1 MSLRG
6 EEKMVC
12 KSNNR
17 DAKALAS
24 GQILKEGKKM
34 RAWSNWLLI
43 ILGLTLCGVSIWN
56 ISAGEQ
62 SGGTLTRVRQETV
75 KSGTITETET
85 WSGVIRMTGD
95 VTIAATGKVTIQAG
109 TLIKAD
115 PATDDQQGGARKD
128 RVELIVDGGSLVVEG
143 EEGNPV
149 TFTTTGGTGEWYGIR
164 IVKHAGEV
172 VIKNCKIE
180 KAINGIEVLSS
191 RVDVFPT
198 IEKVRVEG
206 ASGTGIYIKVGSLS
220 QLTTASIKGC
230 VTKGNGGSGLV
241 IDDSRKIILEGC
253 DFSSNAGHGAGV
265 YGSDVEFVNCTFSGN
280 RGRGMEYRD
289 SSVMLKS
296 CNVQNNA
303 GDGIGPAGSGSL
315 VLDGCTVQGNGGRGI
330 SGDGWA
336 WGYGHFYVTVN
347 LKNCTIVS
355 NGGDWGV
362 TGRPV
367 VMRGCVVKGNKNGV
381 YHLDGEVTV
390 VDSDIENN
398 EGWGLYIAGGSTGR
412 DGIRGNK
419 ITGNKRGIGFG
430 EVANPFT
437 GVEGNDIYGNSEY
450 EAVNEGGS
458 AIVTE
463 NTFWGE
469 PTTTEIREQLQRN
482 GFVSFLS
489 KIFDSRHDT
498 SKGFVVIKSY
508 RPTQDGSPETV
519 VQGKSGA
526 VTTAETWSGTIML
539 SGDVT
544 VKPGGSVRILAGTV
558 VKAIALQDDQ
568 AGGANTSKV
577 ELIVDGGEFKV
588 EGEENNPVVFTT
600 TGWTGE
606 WYGIRIVKHA
616 GEVVIKN
623 CKIEKAINGIEVL
636 SSRVDVFPTIEK
648 VRVEGASGTGI
659 YIKVGSLSQL
669 TTASIKGCVTKGN
682 GGSGLVID
690 DSRKIILEGCDFSSN
705 AGHGAGVYGSDVE
718 FVNCTFSGNRG
729 RGMEYRDSS
738 VMLKSCNVQNNAG
751 DGIGP
756 AGSGSLVLDGC
767 TVQGNGGRGISGDG
781 WAWGYGHFY
790 VTVNLKNC
798 TIVSNGGDWGVTG
811 RPVVMRGCVVKGN
824 KNGVYHLDGEVT
836 VVDSD
841 IENNEGW
848 GLYIAGGSTGRDGIR
863 GNKITGNKRGI
874 GFGGV
879 ANPFTG
885 VEGNDIYGNSE
896 YEAVN
901 EGGSA
906 IVTENTFW
914 GEPTTTEI
922 RQNIQ
927 NLTKIYDRN
936 DDGGKG
942 EIRIASYR
950 TSAMQRQGTLLT
962 LNAGLF
968 MLSSPVKMR
977 YPWHEVLGIPE
988 DQVKIAIWDAE
999 TGQYK
1004 LYPNMTSDERLPTPG
1019 RAIWVKLNNSTQI
1032 TLQGLL
1038 PSESEKFLVPLKPGW
1053 NMVGVPWQVKWRNLK
1068 VKKGDRELSLADAAD
1083 SGWVYDVLWSW
1094 NGEKYEWVWA
1104 RESVGLLEVLEPFK
1118 GYWILALEECNLVIP
1133 PKDEATRGS
1142 STRGRL
1148 VTGNTFIFELQASN
1162 GKLKQSVWLGYT
1174 QGSRGG
1180 LIIPQP
1186 PEPPEPSELKVFTL
1200 DKEGKPSVINMRTG
1214 LEPRTVWDVVVQ
1226 FSGKRKPIQEEI
1238 TLTWD
1243 GIGYFPKDMS
1253 LTLIDLSTGTRKYLR
1268 TQTAYRFIPAEGEV
1282 ERRFKLIAEQTGER
1296 VLRIINLQATPLRGQ
1311 GVLIQFALTKPAVT
1325 QVEVLSLTGRKIAT
1339 VEMGQTRQAGQNT
1352 ILWRGNNANGHLIPV
1367 GVYLIRINAQDEE
1380 GRQVQATR
1388 TVIVR

>member
-1 MSLRG
+1 
-6 EEKMVC
+6 
-12 KSNNR
+12 
-17 DAKALAS
+17 
-24 GQILKEGKKM
+24 
-34 RAWSNWLLI
+34 
-43 ILGLTLCGVSIWN
+43 
-56 ISAGEQ
+56 
-62 SGGTLTRVRQETV
+62 
-75 KSGTITETET
+75 
-85 WSGVIRMTGD
+85 
-95 VTIAATGKVTIQAG
+95 
-109 TLIKAD
+109 
-115 PATDDQQGGARKD
+115 
-128 RVELIVDGGSLVVEG
+128 
-143 EEGNPV
+143 
-149 TFTTTGGTGEWYGIR
+149 
-164 IVKHAGEV
+164 
-172 VIKNCKIE
+172 
-180 KAINGIEVLSS
+180 
-191 RVDVFPT
+191 
-198 IEKVRVEG
+198 
-206 ASGTGIYIKVGSLS
+206 
-220 QLTTASIKGC
+220 
-230 VTKGNGGSGLV
+230 
-241 IDDSRKIILEGC
+241 
-253 DFSSNAGHGAGV
+253 
-265 YGSDVEFVNCTFSGN
+265 
-280 RGRGMEYRD
+280 
-289 SSVMLKS
+289 
-296 CNVQNNA
+296 
-303 GDGIGPAGSGSL
+303 
-315 VLDGCTVQGNGGRGI
+315 
-330 SGDGWA
+330 
-336 WGYGHFYVTVN
+336 
-347 LKNCTIVS
+347 
-355 NGGDWGV
+355 
-362 TGRPV
+362 
-367 VMRGCVVKGNKNGV
+367 
-381 YHLDGEVTV
+381 
-390 VDSDIENN
+390 
-398 EGWGLYIAGGSTGR
+398 
-412 DGIRGNK
+412 
-419 ITGNKRGIGFG
+419 
-430 EVANPFT
+430 
-437 GVEGNDIYGNSEY
+437 
-450 EAVNEGGS
+450 
-458 AIVTE
+458 
-463 NTFWGE
+463 
-469 PTTTEIREQLQRN
+469 
-482 GFVSFLS
+482 
-489 KIFDSRHDT
+489 
-498 SKGFVVIKSY
+498 
-508 RPTQDGSPETV
+508 
-519 VQGKSGA
+519 
-526 VTTAETWSGTIML
+526 
-539 SGDVT
+539 
-544 VKPGGSVRILAGTV
+544 
-558 VKAIALQDDQ
+558 
-568 AGGANTSKV
+568 
-577 ELIVDGGEFKV
+577 
-588 EGEENNPVVFTT
+588 
-600 TGWTGE
+600 
-606 WYGIRIVKHA
+606 
-616 GEVVIKN
+616 
-623 CKIEKAINGIEVL
+623 
-636 SSRVDVFPTIEK
+636 
-648 VRVEGASGTGI
+648 
-659 YIKVGSLSQL
+659 
-669 TTASIKGCVTKGN
+669 
-682 GGSGLVID
+682 
-690 DSRKIILEGCDFSSN
+690 
-705 AGHGAGVYGSDVE
+705 
-718 FVNCTFSGNRG
+718 
-729 RGMEYRDSS
+729 
-738 VMLKSCNVQNNAG
+738 
-751 DGIGP
+751 
-756 AGSGSLVLDGC
+756 
-767 TVQGNGGRGISGDG
+767 
-781 WAWGYGHFY
+781 
-790 VTVNLKNC
+790 
-798 TIVSNGGDWGVTG
+798 
-811 RPVVMRGCVVKGN
+811 
-824 KNGVYHLDGEVT
+824 
-836 VVDSD
+836 
-841 IENNEGW
+841 
-848 GLYIAGGSTGRDGIR
+848 
-863 GNKITGNKRGI
+863 
-874 GFGGV
+874 
-879 ANPFTG
+879 
-885 VEGNDIYGNSE
+885 
-896 YEAVN
+896 
-901 EGGSA
+901 
-906 IVTENTFW
+906 VTENTFW

>member
-1 MSLRG
+1 
-6 EEKMVC
+6 MVC
-12 KSNNR
+12 KFNNR
-17 DAKALAS
+17 DIKALAS
-24 GQILKEGKKM
+24 EQILKEGKKM

-230 VTKGNGGSGLV
+230 VAKGNGGSGLV

-303 GDGIGPAGSGSL
+303 GDGIGLANYGYGSL

-330 SGDGWA
+330 SGQWWYYYA
-336 WGYGHFYVTVN
+336 SVN

-398 EGWGLYIAGGSTGR
+398 EGWGLYVARGSTGR

-430 EVANPFT
+430 E
-437 GVEGNDIYGNSEY
+437 
-450 EAVNEGGS
+450 
-458 AIVTE
+458 
-463 NTFWGE
+463 
-469 PTTTEIREQLQRN
+469 
-482 GFVSFLS
+482 
-489 KIFDSRHDT
+489 
-498 SKGFVVIKSY
+498 
-508 RPTQDGSPETV
+508 
-519 VQGKSGA
+519 
-526 VTTAETWSGTIML
+526 
-539 SGDVT
+539 
-544 VKPGGSVRILAGTV
+544 
-558 VKAIALQDDQ
+558 
-568 AGGANTSKV
+568 
-577 ELIVDGGEFKV
+577 
-588 EGEENNPVVFTT
+588 
-600 TGWTGE
+600 
-606 WYGIRIVKHA
+606 
-616 GEVVIKN
+616 
-623 CKIEKAINGIEVL
+623 
-636 SSRVDVFPTIEK
+636 
-648 VRVEGASGTGI
+648 
-659 YIKVGSLSQL
+659 
-669 TTASIKGCVTKGN
+669 
-682 GGSGLVID
+682 
-690 DSRKIILEGCDFSSN
+690 
-705 AGHGAGVYGSDVE
+705 
-718 FVNCTFSGNRG
+718 
-729 RGMEYRDSS
+729 
-738 VMLKSCNVQNNAG
+738 
-751 DGIGP
+751 
-756 AGSGSLVLDGC
+756 
-767 TVQGNGGRGISGDG
+767 
-781 WAWGYGHFY
+781 
-790 VTVNLKNC
+790 
-798 TIVSNGGDWGVTG
+798 
-811 RPVVMRGCVVKGN
+811 
-824 KNGVYHLDGEVT
+824 
-836 VVDSD
+836 
-841 IENNEGW
+841 
-848 GLYIAGGSTGRDGIR
+848 
-863 GNKITGNKRGI
+863 
-874 GFGGV
+874 V

-1068 VKKGDRELSLADAAD
+1068 VKKGDKELSLADAAD

>member
-1 MSLRG
+1 M
-6 EEKMVC
+6 KM
-12 KSNNR
+12 
-17 DAKALAS
+17 
-24 GQILKEGKKM
+24 
-34 RAWSNWLLI
+34 WSNWLLT
-43 ILGLTLCGVSIWN
+43 ILGLALCGVSIWN

-62 SGGTLTRVRQETV
+62 SEGILTRVRQETV
-75 KSGTITETET
+75 KSGTITGTET

-109 TLIKAD
+109 TLIKAE
-115 PATDDQQGGARKD
+115 PATDDQQGGARND
-128 RVELIVDGGSLVVEG
+128 RVELIVDGGELKVEG
-143 EEGNPV
+143 EENNPV
-149 TFTTTGGTGEWYGIR
+149 VLTTTGGTGEWYGIR

-191 RVDVFPT
+191 RNDVFPT
-198 IEKVRVEG
+198 IEKVSILSV
-206 ASGTGIYIKVGSLS
+206 SGTGIYIKVGTLPFMA
-220 QLTTASIKGC
+220 TNIKGC
-230 VTKGNGGSGLV
+230 VVKNCGGTGLV
-241 IDDSRKIILEGC
+241 VEGSRNIILENC
-253 DFSSNAGHGAGV
+253 ELSFNIGHGAGV
-265 YGSDVEFVNCTFSGN
+265 YGSGVDFVNCTFSSN
-280 RGRGMEYRD
+280 NGRGIEYKD
-289 SSVMLKS
+289 SAVMLKN
-296 CNVQNNA
+296 CNVQNNL
-303 GDGIGPAGSGSL
+303 GDGIGPKGFGSL
-315 VLDGCTVQGNGGRGI
+315 VLDSCIVQGNGGRGI
-330 SGDGWA
+330 SGELREYYYA
-336 WGYGHFYVTVN
+336 SVN
-347 LKNCTIVS
+347 LSNCTIVS
-355 NGGDWGV
+355 NMGDWGV
-362 TGRPV
+362 TGKPV
-367 VMRGCVVKGNKNGV
+367 VMRNCVVKGNKNGV
-381 YHLDGEVTV
+381 YHHDGEVIV
-390 VDSDIENN
+390 VDSEIENN
-398 EGWGLYIAGGSTGR
+398 EGWGLYIAKGSTSV
-412 DGIRGNK
+412 DGIKGNK

-430 EVANPFT
+430 GVANPFLR
-437 GVEGNDIYGNSEY
+437 VEGNDIYGNSEY

-469 PTTTEIREQLQRN
+469 PTTTEIREQMQRN
-482 GFVSFLS
+482 GFISFLS
-489 KIFDSRHDT
+489 KIFDSRHDS
-498 SKGFVVIKSY
+498 SKGFIVIKSY
-508 RPTQDGSPETV
+508 RPTQDGSPEPV
-519 VQGKSGA
+519 VQGKSG
-526 VTTAETWSGTIML
+526 VITTAETWSGTIML

-544 VKPGGSVRILAGTV
+544 VKPGGSVRVLAGTV
-558 VKAIALQDDQ
+558 VKAIGAQDDQ
-568 AGGANTSKV
+568 ASGAHTSKI
-577 ELIVDGGEFKV
+577 ELIVDGGELRV

-600 TGWTGE
+600 TGGIGD
-606 WYGIRIVKHA
+606 WYGVRIVKHA
-616 GEVVIKN
+616 GDIVIKN

-636 SSRVDVFPTIEK
+636 SSRSDVFPTIE
-648 VRVEGASGTGI
+648 RVSILGASGTGI
-659 YIKVGSLSQL
+659 YIKVGTLPPP
-669 TTASIKGCVTKGN
+669 TTANIKDCVVKNN
-682 GGSGLVID
+682 GGSGLVVD
-690 DSRKIILEGCDFSSN
+690 NSGKVMLEGCDFSFN
-705 AGHGAGVYGSDVE
+705 VGHGAGVYGSDVN
-718 FVNCTFSGNRG
+718 FVNCTFSSNKSKGL
-729 RGMEYRDSS
+729 EYKDYAVVVLRN
-738 VMLKSCNVQNNAG
+738 CNVQNNLG
-751 DGIGP
+751 DGIAPEWRYYGT
-756 AGSGSLVLDGC
+756 LVLDGC
-767 TVQGNGGRGISGDG
+767 TVQGNGGRGVSGD
-781 WAWGYGHFY
+781 WAS
-790 VTVNLKNC
+790 VSLSNC
-798 TIVSNGGDWGVTG
+798 TIVSNRGDWGVTG
-811 RPVVMRGCVVKGN
+811 RPVVMRNCVVKGN
-824 KNGVYHLDGEVT
+824 KNGVYHYDGEVT

-848 GLYIAGGSTGRDGIR
+848 GLYVAKGSTSVDGIK
-863 GNKITGNKRGI
+863 GNKITGNKRGV

-879 ANPFTG
+879 ANPFLR

-914 GEPTTTEI
+914 GEPTTTELQ
-922 RQNIQ
+922 QNTQ
-927 NLTKIYDRN
+927 NLTKIYDKK
-936 DDGGKG
+936 DDGNKG
-942 EIRIASYR
+942 EIQIVSYR

-977 YPWHEVLGIPE
+977 YPWHEVFSIPE
-988 DQVKIAIWDAE
+988 DKIKIAIWDVEA
-999 TGQYK
+999 GQYR
-1004 LYPNMTSDERLPTPG
+1004 LYPNMTSDEKLPTPG
-1019 RAIWVKLNNSTQI
+1019 RAIWVKLDNSKQI

-1038 PSESEKFLVPLKPGW
+1038 PSESEKFLIPLKPGW

-1133 PKDEATRGS
+1133 PKDEANRGL

-1148 VTGNTFIFELQASN
+1148 VAGNTFIFELQASSVR
-1162 GKLKQSVWLGYT
+1162 LKQSVWLGYT

-1200 DKEGKPSVINMRTG
+1200 DKEGKPSVINMQTG
-1214 LEPRTVWDVVVQ
+1214 LEPRTVWDIVVQ
-1226 FSGKRKPIQEEI
+1226 FSRKRKPIQEEI

-1268 TQTAYRFIPAEGEV
+1268 TQTAYRFIPTEGET
-1282 ERRFKLIAEQTGER
+1282 ERRFKLIMEQTGER

-1311 GVLIQFALTKPAVT
+1311 GVLIQFTLTKPAVT

-1339 VEMGQTRQAGQNT
+1339 VEMGQSRQAGQNT